1 MSLATL
7 LKRNRVDPRLLRD
20 PGHFLS
26 LGFGSGLSPL
36 APGTAGTA
44 AAIPLWWLLAPL
56 PLWAYALVVLGL
68 FLVGIPL
75 CQRTTDRLGSH
86 DHSAIVWDEVV
97 GYLLTMIAVPFSWT
111 AAIFGFFLFRLFDVW
126 KPWPVRS
133 LDKRV
138 QGGLG
143 IMLDD
148 IGAAVYAALAL
159 QAVLYV
165 LQQQGVMP

>member
-56 PLWAYALVVLGL
+56 PLWAYALVVLAM
-68 FLVGIPL
+68 FLVGILL

-111 AAIFGFFLFRLFDVW
+111 AAILGFFLFRLFDVW
-126 KPWPVRS
+126 KPWPVRA
-133 LDKRV
+133 LDRRV

-148 IGAAVYAALAL
+148 VGAAIYAALAL
-159 QAVLYV
+159 QAIRSV